1 MSHSQTSLIAIVI
14 KTYGLALDEQQV
26 EAILVTW
33 FQTYDAAWIVKA
45 IVESLYRGRY
55 KLISVD
61 NILKD
66 WQRIGKPRYNF
77 TPEYEREI
85 FQNISNLDNRPDSD
99 SLLADGSEESGSTGS
114 IDAASVESVGAES
127 YYIFMPIDRSVASST
142 QNLNPEESAPFQYRY
157 NSVAVA
163 HPPTPQ
169 AATVAATAALVTTD
183 RSLMAASYCASRAIP
198 SSSGILQGR
207 TQSHPHR
214 DRSEPGRQLVRPAKR
229 RLFNTLKAIVDPK
242 NHDYATAEE
251 SVVLLPQSLAH
262 HALGHVS
269 QF

>member
-1 MSHSQTSLIAIVI
+1 MSHSQTNLIAIVI

-26 EAILVTW
+26 EAILVAW
-33 FQTYDAAWIVKA
+33 FQTYDPAWIVKA

-85 FQNISNLDNRPDSD
+85 FQNISSLDDRPDWP
-99 SLLADGSEESGSTGS
+99 SLSVDRDRESGATGS
-114 IDAASVESVGAES
+114 IDAASVESVGTES
-127 YYIFMPIDRSVASST
+127 YYIFMPVDRSVTWST
-142 QNLNPEESAPFQYRY
+142 QNLNPEESAPFQYHH

-163 HPPTPQ
+163 HAPTPQ
-169 AATVAATAALVTTD
+169 SAPVSATAALVTAD
-183 RSLMAASYCASRAIP
+183 RSLTAASYCSSRAIP

-214 DRSEPGRQLVRPAKR
+214 DRSEPVGQVVRPAKR

-242 NHDYATAEE
+242 NYDYATAEE
-251 SVVLLPQSLAH
+251 SIVLLPQSLGH
-262 HALGHVS
+262 HVLSHVS